1 MTATWTM
8 KDARDDDVSQSVR
21 DRESDLIHAMAAKR
35 HQERQE
41 EKEALEAYGQLLDAK
56 AAKVQAPAV
65 LKPEAAKK
73 VRPLKCPV
81 GSKFSVADQVEIVTF
96 TILSEEIVRIDRKR
110 DSADWIKRPW
120 LNINPHRM
128 TTLSLANAR
137 KLYAELLAQGYSAW

>member
-1 MTATWTM
+1 MSWTM
-8 KDARDDDVSQSVR
+8 KDARDDGIPQSFR
-21 DRESDLIHAMAAKR
+21 DYESNLIRAMAAKR
-35 HQERQE
+35 HQERKE
-41 EKEALEAYGQLLDAK
+41 EQDALEAYGQLLDAK

-65 LKPEAAKK
+65 PKPEAAKK

-81 GSKFSVADQVEIVTF
+81 GAKFSVADQVEIVTF
-96 TILSEEIVRIDRKR
+96 TIFSEEIVRIDRKR
-110 DSADWIKRPW
+110 DSADWLKRPW